1 MNMTHFILSRAYEN
15 LTLLFSLVLAV
26 AAITNLIYYISH
38 PKLPFLERLIVS
50 YKTSFVFIVILSS
63 YLVAFILLGPVVSDI
78 IVILSHLNYSNVIAL
93 VQSPIFYL
101 VLFFLGPIGIFS
113 IICLA
118 KRIEKMEN
126 LMNFVKK
133 YYSNEKWV
141 SNTLFKIGLGLV
153 VSYSSTVLTLYF
165 MRDNWSWWWVSL
177 PLVFLFMIANPS
189 GGFVNAQ
196 DQEKSTDEIIAS

>member
-1 MNMTHFILSRAYEN
+1 
-15 LTLLFSLVLAV
+15 
-26 AAITNLIYYISH
+26 
-38 PKLPFLERLIVS
+38 
-50 YKTSFVFIVILSS
+50 
-63 YLVAFILLGPVVSDI
+63 
-78 IVILSHLNYSNVIAL
+78 
-93 VQSPIFYL
+93 
-101 VLFFLGPIGIFS
+101 
-113 IICLA
+113 
-118 KRIEKMEN
+118 MEN